1 MFFIRIDVLDP
12 FDFLFL
18 DLVLK
23 IKFSKKGWVDAMI
36 PKMPMKH
43 YAAFLQRQAYPVMQS
58 VRIKKIFNMF
68 FR

>member
-1 MFFIRIDVLDP
+1 MFNP

-18 DLVLK
+18 NLVLK
-23 IKFSKKGWVDAMI
+23 IKFTKKSWIDAI
-36 PKMPMKH
+36 VPKMPMKH

-58 VRIKKIFNMF
+58 VRIKKEFNMF